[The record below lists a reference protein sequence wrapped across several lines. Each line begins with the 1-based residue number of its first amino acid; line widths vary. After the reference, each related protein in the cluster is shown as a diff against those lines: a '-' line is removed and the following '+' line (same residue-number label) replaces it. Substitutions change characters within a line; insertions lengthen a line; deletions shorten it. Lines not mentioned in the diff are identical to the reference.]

1 MPTFA
6 KLGYPQIP
14 VACVTELGPELVKKY
29 PLLFFGNGTLTQYST
44 TVIGILKK
52 FRSSGQIG
60 SKVAMVNVADEY
72 GIEISNISKT
82 QFPAAGFEI
91 VYNKSYPLGTQDY
104 APVIK
109 AAKSTNPD
117 AFIAWSY
124 PPDTFGLTE
133 QAKIEDFSVKVY
145 FNGIGCAFPGYHGKF
160 GAAAENILGWGGVP
174 DNADTRA
181 FYKLH
186 KEVTGV
192 DADFNGSPLY
202 YANNQLLTQAIEGA
216 GSMDREAI
224 AAHIKSHTYKTLL
237 GEYDMRNQLLNRLYT
252 AGQWQGDWFHAV
264 GGVGYP
270 DFDYVPAKLKTSWAY
285 SSSWRD
291 GALCPVRRPP
301 RWEIGRYIS
310 SPATNGRGHTPAIQ
324 AILKHAKK
332 SQREDLRWP
341 FALPLSDP
349 GGFTPRWKKTWPVIT
364 RVNVRRRKARRSSI
378 ARRPK
383 RFRSSAILVSTNGPA
398 ANIRPTIL
406 SCTCTNA

>member
-109 AAKSTNPD
+109 AAKATNPD

-145 FNGIGCAFPGYHGKF
+145 FNGIGCAFPGYAWKIRGRRGKHSR
-160 GAAAENILGWGGVP
+160 LG
-174 DNADTRA
+174 R
-181 FYKLH
+181 
-186 KEVTGV
+186 
-192 DADFNGSPLY
+192 
-202 YANNQLLTQAIEGA
+202 
-216 GSMDREAI
+216 R
-224 AAHIKSHTYKTLL
+224 
-237 GEYDMRNQLLNRLYT
+237 
-252 AGQWQGDWFHAV
+252 AGQRRT
-264 GGVGYP
+264 
-270 DFDYVPAKLKTSWAY
+270 PAPSTSCTRKSPA
-285 SSSWRD
+285 SMPTSTA
-291 GALCPVRRPP
+291 ALCTTR
-301 RWEIGRYIS
+301 I
-310 SPATNGRGHTPAIQ
+310 TN
-324 AILKHAKK
+324 
-332 SQREDLRWP
+332 
-341 FALPLSDP
+341 
-349 GGFTPRWKKTWPVIT
+349 
-364 RVNVRRRKARRSSI
+364 
-378 ARRPK
+378 
-383 RFRSSAILVSTNGPA
+383 
-398 ANIRPTIL
+398 
-406 SCTCTNA
+406 C